1 MAVHSGNM
9 SPEQEGEELGMRR
22 LASWTLV
29 AGALIAGVVVAYQQ
43 SAAQLT
49 WSVRDAAEAAG
60 RHVFADHCAA
70 CHVKQ
75 PGSSAVLAPTLIG
88 VLGRPAGSVVGFP
101 YSDALKN
108 SGLTWTEDNLRKW
121 VADNAHMVP
130 NTLMPHVSIS
140 DPAEQIYVVTYLK
153 TLTGPATP

>member
-1 MAVHSGNM
+1 MAAHSGNM

-29 AGALIAGVVVAYQQ
+29 AGAIIAGVVVVHEQ

-49 WSVRDAAEAAG
+49 WSVREAAEAAG

-70 CHVKQ
+70 CHVMQ
-75 PGSSAVLAPTLIG
+75 AGSPAVLAPTLIG
-88 VLGRPAGSVVGFP
+88 VLGRPAGSVAGFP

-121 VADNAHMVP
+121 VADNAHLVP

-140 DPAEQIYVVTYLK
+140 DPAEQIYVVTNLK
-153 TLTGPATP
+153 TLTATP